1 MSKTTKE
8 QLIKSLKDGFL
19 RFEGSEGVKNLARLS
34 SALGYKDINY
44 YGQFEPGVAYG
55 DIFAFLEDN
64 PGAIEVLF
72 DWIITSTTLCDD
84 DDDDDDVLIDE

>member
-1 MSKTTKE
+1 MSNPSKE
-8 QLIKSLKDGFL
+8 QLAKSLTDGIL

-34 SALGYKDINY
+34 SALGYKDHNY
-44 YGQFEPGVAYG
+44 YGQFESGVAYG

-72 DWIITSTTLCDD
+72 DWIITNTTLCDNEDEEYD
-84 DDDDDDVLIDE
+84 DD